1 MLGMTKEQVETAI
14 HNWYENNPDKVASF
28 VQGFV
33 TGSNDDDDVL
43 QLVSRVMASV
53 GTTVAMAAIS
63 DIIEQN
69 NKILTEQV
77 NQLINNKLN
86 NNNM

>member
-1 MLGMTKEQVETAI
+1 MLGMTKEQIETAI
-14 HNWYENNPDKVASF
+14 HDWYKNNPEKVSAF

-33 TGSNDDDDVL
+33 TGNNDDDDVL

-63 DIIEQN
+63 DIMEQN
-69 NKILTEQV
+69 NKILTEQI
-77 NQLINNKLN
+77 NQLIDTKLN
-86 NNNM
+86 INHM

>member
-1 MLGMTKEQVETAI
+1 MLGLTKEQIETAI
-14 HNWYENNPDKVASF
+14 HDWYKNNPDKVSAF

-69 NKILTEQV
+69 NKVLTEQI
-77 NQLINNKLN
+77 NQLIESKININR
-86 NNNM
+86 M

>member
-1 MLGMTKEQVETAI
+1 MLGMTKEQIETAI
-14 HNWYENNPDKVASF
+14 HDWYKNNPEKVSAF

-63 DIIEQN
+63 DIMEQN
-69 NKILTEQV
+69 NKILTEQI
-77 NQLINNKLN
+77 NQLIDNKLN
-86 NNNM
+86 INHV